1 MANDNIYADGIAAVQ
16 LTHGNLRIHLVQH
29 GSEEGQ
35 TVPAG
40 TLIIPAVRAQTVIA
54 TLNQSVGRII
64 EEVRKRRDA
73 AKAESSGGAEGE
85 GESGESVTLKY
96 DA

>member
-1 MANDNIYADGIAAVQ
+1 MANDTLYADGIAAVQ
-16 LTHGNLRIHLVQH
+16 LTHGNLRIHLVQQ
-29 GSEEGQ
+29 GAEDGQ

-40 TLIIPAVRAQTVIA
+40 TLIIPAVRAQTILGN
-54 TLNQSVGRII
+54 LNQSVGKII

-73 AKAESSGGAEGE
+73 AKAEAGSGDAEG
-85 GESGESVTLKY
+85 GEAESVTLKY

>member
-1 MANDNIYADGIAAVQ
+1 MANDTLYADGIAAVQ
-16 LTHGNLRIHLVQH
+16 LTHGNLRIHLVQQ
-29 GSEEGQ
+29 GSEDGQ

-40 TLIIPAVRAQTVIA
+40 TLIIPAVRAQTVLA
-54 TLNQSVGRII
+54 TLNQSMGRIV

-73 AKAESSGGAEGE
+73 AKGE
-85 GESGESVTLKY
+85 GDGDNPDLQY

>member
-1 MANDNIYADGIAAVQ
+1 MANDHIYADGIAAVQ

-40 TLIIPAVRAQTVIA
+40 TLIIPAVRAQTVLA
-54 TLNQSVGRII
+54 TLNQSIERIV

-73 AKAESSGGAEGE
+73 AKTESGGGAEGE
-85 GESGESVTLKY
+85 GDGGESVSVKY

>member
-1 MANDNIYADGIAAVQ
+1 MANDIFYADGIAAVQ
-16 LTHGNLRIHLVQH
+16 LTHGNLRIHLVRH

-40 TLIIPAVRAQTVIA
+40 TLIIPAVRAQSVLNS
-54 TLNQSVGRII
+54 LNQSMGRIV
-64 EEVRKRRDA
+64 EEVRKRREA
-73 AKAESSGGAEGE
+73 AKGE
-85 GESGESVTLKY
+85 GDENVDLQY